1 MQQNNFTSQSF
12 DLENVRQ
19 QFNTWRNNKTCKH
32 TPQKLW
38 QAAINLHRIEGL
50 SIHRVSKELRLNYND
65 LKKQI
70 SGNNVP
76 VIKNDQSLAFIE
88 LDYAQPAFISEC
100 IVEMENTTGSK
111 MRMSFKGNTDFD
123 LLALGKSFWRQS
135 S

>member
-70 SGNNVP
+70 TGNNVP
-76 VIKNDQSLAFIE
+76 VIKDAKAPDFIE
-88 LDYAQPAFISEC
+88 LKYSQEVSSEC
-100 IVEMENTTGSK
+100 LIEMENKAGSK
-111 MRMSFKGNTDFD
+111 MRMSFKGKTDFD
-123 LLALGKSFWRQS
+123 LLELGKVFWRQS
-135 S
+135 

>member
-19 QFNTWRNNKTCKH
+19 QFNTWRKNKTCKH

-76 VIKNDQSLAFIE
+76 VIKDAKSPDFIE
-88 LDYAQPAFISEC
+88 LKYSQEVSSEC
-100 IVEMENTTGSK
+100 LIEMENKAGSK
-111 MRMSFKGNTDFD
+111 MRMSFKGKTDFD
-123 LLALGKSFWRQS
+123 LLELGKVFWRQS
-135 S
+135 